1 LGQSFNLIQTELDQ
15 VADFISGRMRSSE
28 IPMDPY
34 LQYLSARTGKM
45 IRPAL
50 LLLSGKVS
58 GGIRDEHIPVAA
70 MIEMIYK
77 AFLLHNQI
85 DSMELLY
92 FNPRQKI
99 LHNNTAF
106 LLFGDLFLSQALA
119 LQSCLQIRE
128 LQDILSQTV
137 LSLITG
143 GLKLKLRGDSWD
155 IDQHDYIRI
164 IEAKTAA
171 LFQSSCRLGAIIAGA
186 SSNQI
191 QILSEYGYRLG
202 MAYQFA
208 DDLLTVLNAQ
218 EQIADAVTA
227 ERLLKKQVLPVIH
240 CLNQNRN
247 FKVKE
252 EMSLQSLILQMQ
264 QTDSVNYTLD
274 RIKKF
279 TNEARLSLRSLSSDV
294 YTQSLSTLADLIWDS
309 VSSAEAAI

>member
-1 LGQSFNLIQTELDQ
+1 
-15 VADFISGRMRSSE
+15 
-28 IPMDPY
+28 
-34 LQYLSARTGKM
+34 
-45 IRPAL
+45 
-50 LLLSGKVS
+50 
-58 GGIRDEHIPVAA
+58 
-70 MIEMIYK
+70 
-77 AFLLHNQI
+77 
-85 DSMELLY
+85 
-92 FNPRQKI
+92 
-99 LHNNTAF
+99 
-106 LLFGDLFLSQALA
+106 
-119 LQSCLQIRE
+119 
-128 LQDILSQTV
+128 
-137 LSLITG
+137 
-143 GLKLKLRGDSWD
+143 
-155 IDQHDYIRI
+155 
-164 IEAKTAA
+164 
-171 LFQSSCRLGAIIAGA
+171 
-186 SSNQI
+186 
-191 QILSEYGYRLG
+191 